1 MKTIYLDNA
10 ATTFPKPP
18 NVIKAVTEALEK
30 PMGTPGRGSHEAAFV
45 ASGVVSQTRKAVAKF
60 FGLLEDYRVIFTYS
74 ATDALNMAIKGFL
87 NTGDRALISSVE
99 HNSVLRPLKG
109 MERDGEISLGIIAC
123 DSKGYIDAE
132 DLRKKLRETKT
143 RLVCVSHASNVTG
156 ALQDVAEI
164 GKIVREEGA
173 YFLLDAAQTAGVAHI
188 DQERDNVD
196 FLTFAGHK
204 NMFGLQG
211 TGCLLLGSRIFGL
224 RPFREGGTGFNSE
237 SETQPVNWPEA
248 FESGTHNVP
257 GILSLGEGIKFIN
270 ETGIDAIS
278 CAEAV
283 KLEQIRDALSE
294 YENVTLYG
302 PQKGEK
308 RVALLSFNIKG
319 WESADVGSVLNN
331 NHGVITRTG
340 LHCSAMAHKLLGT
353 SPEGTVRLSPGYFTR
368 TDEIEE
374 FINIIQTIVTID
386 VPWY

>member
-18 NVIKAVTEALEK
+18 NVIKAVTEALQK
-30 PMGTPGRGSHEAAFV
+30 PMGSPGRGNHEAAFV
-45 ASGVVSQTRKAVAKF
+45 ASGAVEGTRRAVAKF

-87 NTGDRALISSVE
+87 NAGDRVLISAVE

-109 MERDGEISLGIIAC
+109 LERDGKITLDIVAC
-123 DSKGYIDAE
+123 DSKGYIDKD
-132 DLRKKLRETKT
+132 DLRKKLRENKT

-156 ALQDVAEI
+156 ALQDAAEI
-164 GKIVREEGA
+164 GQIAREEGA
-173 YFLLDAAQTAGVAHI
+173 YFLLDAAQTAGVVDI
-188 DQERDNVD
+188 KPERDNVD
-196 FLTFAGHK
+196 FLAFAGHK

-224 RPFREGGTGFNSE
+224 RTLREGGTGFNSE

-257 GILSLGEGIKFIN
+257 GIISLGEGIKFIN
-270 ETGIDAIS
+270 ETGIDLIATS
-278 CAEAV
+278 EAA
-283 KLEQIRDALSE
+283 KLEKIYNALSE
-294 YENVTLYG
+294 YGNVTLYG
-302 PQKGEK
+302 PRADEK

-319 WESADVGSVLNN
+319 WESADVGSILNN
-331 NHGVITRTG
+331 NHGVITRSG
-340 LHCSAMAHKLLGT
+340 LHCSGLAHKLLGT
-353 SPEGTVRLSPGYFTR
+353 SPEGAIRLSPGYFTGA
-368 TDEIEE
+368 DEIEE
-374 FINIIQTIVTID
+374 FIDIIQTIATID